1 MQESGYAVSPPR
13 GVLKRAQASVS
24 GAFTH
29 RRVKSPPHLSH
40 CIEHLWMVQW
50 DIRSGSPQVQETV
63 PHPNIHL
70 TFTRSFDERVSSSTV
85 AEVHGVKSAKFSK
98 HLEGQA
104 WVFGVKFRPGGF
116 RCFSDQSASGLTD
129 RVVPAVQIFGAELLC
144 IAERLSPYDA
154 VDKISSFLEKSAI
167 TRDPQAEFAGQ
178 LTDLIAADSTLT
190 KVSAFAKRA
199 GTSVRSLERLFD
211 RYVGVS
217 PKWVIRRYR
226 LHEVLER
233 LHSDQVF
240 SFSQLAAELAYADQA
255 HLIRD
260 FQQLTG
266 YSPVR
271 YQKSIETH
279 QS

>member
-1 MQESGYAVSPPR
+1 MGFR
-13 GVLKRAQASVS
+13 GEVQARWIPLLFRSVRLGSDRSCRSSRA
-24 GAFTH
+24 
-29 RRVKSPPHLSH
+29 R
-40 CIEHLWMVQW
+40 
-50 DIRSGSPQVQETV
+50 
-63 PHPNIHL
+63 
-70 TFTRSFDERVSSSTV
+70 
-85 AEVHGVKSAKFSK
+85 
-98 HLEGQA
+98 
-104 WVFGVKFRPGGF
+104 VFG
-116 RCFSDQSASGLTD
+116 AGL
-129 RVVPAVQIFGAELLC
+129 QC
-144 IAERLSPYDA
+144 IAERLSPSNA
-154 VDKISSFLEKSAI
+154 VDQISRFLEESTI

-178 LTDLIAADSTLT
+178 LTDLIAADSSLT

-260 FQQLTG
+260 FLQLTG

-271 YQKSIETH
+271 YQKSIQTRRCP
-279 QS
+279 